1 MRAKDGAT
9 AKATADSSASLR
21 NDKQENR
28 QRQGSGT
35 VKAVCFS
42 ADIKYD

>member
-1 MRAKDGAT
+1 MRAKEG
-9 AKATADSSASLR
+9 ATADSSASLW

-28 QRQGSGT
+28 QRQGSGN